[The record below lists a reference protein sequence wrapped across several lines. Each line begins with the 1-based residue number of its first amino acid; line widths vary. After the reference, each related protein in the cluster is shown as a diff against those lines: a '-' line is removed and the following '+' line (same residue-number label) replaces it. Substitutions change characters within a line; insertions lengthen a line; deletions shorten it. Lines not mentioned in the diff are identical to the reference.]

1 MSYDD
6 IMTILTYIVSV
17 VVVGYL
23 IYVLTKD
30 YK

>member
-6 IMTILTYIVSV
+6 IMTILTYIVMV

-30 YK
+30 Y